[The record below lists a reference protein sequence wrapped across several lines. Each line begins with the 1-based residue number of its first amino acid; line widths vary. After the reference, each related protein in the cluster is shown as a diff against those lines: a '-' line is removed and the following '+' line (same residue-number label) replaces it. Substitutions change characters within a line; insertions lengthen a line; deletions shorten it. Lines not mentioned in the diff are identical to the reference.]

1 MVSPRLWDPFIS
13 TFLED
18 SDNALPLQVPTPIMI
33 QQLTAEGTAFAVGS
47 TATEILDRDDDD
59 GPLIEAP
66 SLARSAEGVYFLTFS
81 SNCYRCVS
89 IHTSFGL
96 IILFTECPI
105 VHLYMMYRMQLRQM
119 Y

>member
-1 MVSPRLWDPFIS
+1 
-13 TFLED
+13 
-18 SDNALPLQVPTPIMI
+18 MI

-66 SLARSAEGVYFLTFS
+66 SLARSSEGVYFLTFS

-89 IHTSFGL
+89 IHTSF
-96 IILFTECPI
+96 ILFTECPV
-105 VHLYMMYRMQLRQM
+105 VHLYMMSRMQLRPM